1 MPVGE
6 IAATAILDN
15 NQVAPLGIPGWMRI
29 AEVRQCSLLVVGMA
43 TQQDGMRPLL
53 LGAIYVRQEDCPI
66 AHGGRNIPL
75 YRHATH
81 PNQDLVTHVSS
92 SPGGFTELAF
102 WTLNTSRWL
111 FVPEVASTSRNICS
125 ACFFPNS
132 LQEPLKISSGSRR
145 RTFTDRFGC
154 SLRR

>member
-15 NQVAPLGIPGWMRI
+15 NQVAPLGIPGRMRI

-53 LGAIYVRQEDCPI
+53 FGAIYVRQENRSI
-66 AHGGRNIPL
+66 AHGGGNIPL

-81 PNQDLVTHVSS
+81 PSQDVVTHVSS
-92 SPGGFTELAF
+92 SLGGLTEVAL
-102 WTLNTSRWL
+102 WTFNTSLWL
-111 FVPEVASTSRNICS
+111 FAPQVASTSRNISS

-132 LQEPLKISSGSRR
+132 LQEPLKTSSGSRW